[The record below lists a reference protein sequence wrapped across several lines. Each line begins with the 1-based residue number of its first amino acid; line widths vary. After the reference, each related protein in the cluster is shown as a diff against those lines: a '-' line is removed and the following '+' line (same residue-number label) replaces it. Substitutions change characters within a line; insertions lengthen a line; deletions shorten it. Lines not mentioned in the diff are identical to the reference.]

1 MKLNYSNF
9 TRYATDYL
17 HRKRS
22 HSRLW
27 NLLLPEQSFSAE
39 ILSRNPRSVALG
51 AAWGVF
57 WAIAPVPMQ
66 SIFAVYCA
74 MRSRANVGIALII
87 CWLTF
92 PGYQIVVWPVQWWVG
107 HQFLSLFG
115 AASDFSLNKAVQL
128 SQNILK
134 QPFPGTVTEL
144 GHVLP
149 TVGVELLLGCLIT
162 CPLAALAVGMLLFL
176 LFRIFQHG
184 KT

>member
-9 TRYATDYL
+9 TRYATGYL
-17 HRKRS
+17 HRKRR

-27 NLLLPEQSFSAE
+27 HLLVPEQSVSAE
-39 ILSRNPRSVALG
+39 LLSSNPRSVSLG

-87 CWLTF
+87 CWLTL
-92 PGYQIVVWPVQWWVG
+92 PGYQIIVWPVQWWVG

-128 SQNILK
+128 TQNILK
-134 QPFPGTVTEL
+134 QPISGTETEL
-144 GHVLP
+144 GNVLP
-149 TVGVELLLGCLIT
+149 AVCIELLLGCLIT
-162 CPLAALAVGMLLFL
+162 CPLAALTVGIILFL